1 VKRKVSCDD
10 KFGEW
15 GGHGMTVIFFL
26 ATNSYIDKT
35 EGGGVC
41 HEGDINSPNLIFR
54 AVFTA
59 NFTADA
65 VKCQCNNVSLQ
76 FT

>member
-1 VKRKVSCDD
+1 
-10 KFGEW
+10 
-15 GGHGMTVIFFL
+15 MTVIFFL

-76 FT
+76 FTQAIFTAHFTADAMVPV